1 MSYRSEVTHTG
12 VVHPLHL
19 PETVLMGDL
28 DLDRLCR
35 NLGAAVAA
43 AFTTYVIA
51 TWGDLGG
58 RQVPLSVAVVAVWVV
73 LAVQDFFDRKVD
85 DVP

>member
-1 MSYRSEVTHTG
+1 
-12 VVHPLHL
+12 
-19 PETVLMGDL
+19 MGDL

-43 AFTTYVIA
+43 AFTTYVVA
-51 TWGDLGG
+51 TWGELGA
-58 RQVPLSVAVVAVWVV
+58 RQAPLAVAVVAVWAV
-73 LAVQDFFDRKVD
+73 LAVQDFFDREVD